1 MSGVLE
7 DAGSAVEVLRT
18 SLGGELNGVETEA
31 QVEVLAKAERRRF
44 SAEYKRRVLREAEA
58 CRRPGEVS
66 ALLRREGLYSSHLA
80 AWRAA
85 RERGE
90 LATGRSP
97 RRGPKPVPVDPRQKR
112 IAELERESRRWQ
124 ARAERAEALV
134 EVQKKL
140 AALLGDA
147 MPVSD
152 GKPGSR

>member
-1 MSGVLE
+1 MTGVLGVGLE
-7 DAGSAVEVLRT
+7 QELASTSLSGESRVMETEPEVEV
-18 SLGGELNGVETEA
+18 V
-31 QVEVLAKAERRRF
+31 AKAQRRQF

-85 RERGE
+85 RQRGE
-90 LATGRSP
+90 LAALGSK
-97 RRGPKPVPVDPRQKR
+97 RRGPKPGRPDPRQKR
-112 IAELERESRRWQ
+112 IVELERDNRRLR

-140 AALLGDA
+140 AELLGLELPA
-147 MPVSD
+147 SD
-152 GKPGSR
+152 GQR